1 MSMKTRRIVVI
12 GRTDVGRR
20 VCSLLTT
27 SGLSVTHL
35 HEPSDAEVR
44 AELAHDIDG
53 VAVMLHDDIKAL
65 RYGLMVHH
73 IRPDVR
79 LFVAMFDRTARAQLR
94 SVVPGCVVLSPAA
107 ISVPAM
113 VAGAIHPEANAVR
126 RASAPEIPEWVAVNH
141 RAEGGARI
149 EPYRTPES
157 LKTRGLLGRLAGQF
171 RPYDSG
177 TRVLLGGAAGLL
189 AIILA
194 DTFVGLGH
202 ANFLRALYD
211 ATRTTATI
219 SAPVLPDNPWLLLWA
234 TTAALFVMGF
244 TALFAAG
251 IVNYLLSG
259 RHAAIFG
266 RRVTPRFGHVIVVG
280 MGQVGLRL
288 AQELQSL
295 GIAVVGME
303 QNASARSLAIARS
316 SGIPVLIGDGASK
329 AALAA
334 AGVEK
339 AIALV
344 AAGSEERDNIAVAV
358 AALAANPQLR
368 VVLRSGS
375 DDAIEET
382 RSLFRIGAVVDVNGL
397 TASFVA
403 ASLDDKTPFAVIS
416 TPEGDTAIDETGA
429 IIETWPPHPLRCS
442 CA

>member
-1 MSMKTRRIVVI
+1 
-12 GRTDVGRR
+12 
-20 VCSLLTT
+20 
-27 SGLSVTHL
+27 
-35 HEPSDAEVR
+35 
-44 AELAHDIDG
+44 
-53 VAVMLHDDIKAL
+53 
-65 RYGLMVHH
+65 
-73 IRPDVR
+73 
-79 LFVAMFDRTARAQLR
+79 
-94 SVVPGCVVLSPAA
+94 
-107 ISVPAM
+107 
-113 VAGAIHPEANAVR
+113 
-126 RASAPEIPEWVAVNH
+126 
-141 RAEGGARI
+141 
-149 EPYRTPES
+149 
-157 LKTRGLLGRLAGQF
+157 
-171 RPYDSG
+171 
-177 TRVLLGGAAGLL
+177 LL

-194 DTFVGLGH
+194 DTLVGLGH
-202 ANFLRALYD
+202 ANFVRALYD

-219 SAPVLPDNPWLLLWA
+219 SAPVLPDEPWLLLWA

-329 AALAA
+329 AGLAA
-334 AGVEK
+334 AGAEK

-368 VVLRSGS
+368 VVMRSGS

-403 ASLDDKTPFAVIS
+403 ASLDDKTPFAVIT
-416 TPEGDTAIDETGA
+416 TPAGDTAIDESGA
-429 IIETWPPHPLRCS
+429 TIEIWPAHPLRCS